1 MNNIAVDMMS
11 IPIFKTPCII
21 MGADNAAPAQGEG
34 SRPSVCALVGSVDK
48 YACWYATQIVIQM
61 TDGKKA
67 HSPIIEIMQPMVKN
81 MLIKFYQAIK
91 TKPQRIIFYR
101 DGVSEGQFHHVMM
114 YELDAIKKA
123 CEELKKC

>member
-1 MNNIAVDMMS
+1 MARKRIA
-11 IPIFKTPCII
+11 
-21 MGADNAAPAQGEG
+21 
-34 SRPSVCALVGSVDK
+34 RLL
-48 YACWYATQIVIQM
+48 
-61 TDGKKA
+61 KK
-67 HSPIIEIMQPMVKN
+67 MQPMVKN
-81 MLIKFYQAIK
+81 MLNKFHQAVK